1 MDRGT
6 IIRIIMFILAWVN
19 NYLAQKGL
27 QPIPVLEEQ
36 VIAEIIAFVVSVYT
50 LWRNNYIS
58 KKGKKQ
64 KEVIDKYGL
73 K

>member
-19 NYLAQKGL
+19 TYLVKKGL
-27 QPIPVLEEQ
+27 QPIPVLDEQ
-36 VIAEIIAFVVSVYT
+36 VIAQIILFVVSVWT
-50 LWRNNYIS
+50 LWKNNYIS